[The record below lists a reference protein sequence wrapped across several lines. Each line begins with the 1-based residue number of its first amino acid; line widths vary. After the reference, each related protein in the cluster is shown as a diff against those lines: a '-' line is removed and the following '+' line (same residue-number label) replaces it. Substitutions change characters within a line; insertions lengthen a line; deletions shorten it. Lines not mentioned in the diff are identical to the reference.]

1 MTKLFCD
8 KKLCYNIFISMK
20 QLEKIFKGLA
30 NRRRLA
36 IIRLLAKK
44 KELPVA
50 DIAHEIN
57 LSFTSTSKHLGIL
70 RQLDVVDRRQESLTV
85 YYRLAQPLHSLIKQV
100 LPYISNSRE

>member
-1 MTKLFCD
+1 
-8 KKLCYNIFISMK
+8 MK

-36 IIRLLAKK
+36 IIHLLSRK

-50 DIAHEIN
+50 EIAREIH

-70 RQLDVVDRRQESLTV
+70 RQLDILDRRQESLTV
-85 YYRLAQPLHSLIKQV
+85 YYRIAVQ
-100 LPYISNSRE
+100 LPSVVRSVISIISNSRE